1 MKSLL
6 YNDWFEKIILILWL
20 ASSVFIVVL
29 VGMLDNIVHS
39 DLYNYGLQFSSEW
52 AVPYWSMLRLIYICL
67 ALPAALSIVTLGISL
82 WRYKFKQPSV
92 SRKVKSKLI
101 ESKIAQPKENHML
114 ISCPKCKR
122 VFSKPMVMLDFS
134 SGRSR
139 LVNVCPYC
147 NYVLSREG
155 EETEKEDVQVVDLN
169 EKRVEY

>member
-1 MKSLL
+1 
-6 YNDWFEKIILILWL
+6 
-20 ASSVFIVVL
+20 
-29 VGMLDNIVHS
+29 
-39 DLYNYGLQFSSEW
+39 
-52 AVPYWSMLRLIYICL
+52 
-67 ALPAALSIVTLGISL
+67 
-82 WRYKFKQPSV
+82 
-92 SRKVKSKLI
+92 
-101 ESKIAQPKENHML
+101 ML

-169 EKRVEY
+169 EKKVEY

>member
-1 MKSLL
+1 MKNLL
-6 YNDWFEKIILILWL
+6 QNDWFEKIILILWL
-20 ASSVFIVVL
+20 ASSVFIVFL
-29 VGMLDNIVHS
+29 IRMMDNIVHS

-155 EETEKEDVQVVDLN
+155 EETEKEDVRVADLN

>member
-1 MKSLL
+1 MKNLL
-6 YNDWFEKIILILWL
+6 QNDWFEKIILILWL

-29 VGMLDNIVHS
+29 VGMMDNIVHS

-155 EETEKEDVQVVDLN
+155 EETEKEDVRVADLN